1 MLFRNYL
8 SCHSDTE
15 RSVVE
20 ESIRGA
26 KSGFFATLRMTDVL
40 EIEVDSRFRENY
52 MDRDYS
58 SFTPL

>member
-1 MLFRNYL
+1 M
-8 SCHSDTE
+8 
-15 RSVVE
+15 E